1 MLFFSHQLFAQN
13 TTVLSESFDGGFPPS
28 GWTNTAAGSGL
39 NWARVTTSTYP
50 SGISPRSGS
59 GLLRLNCYS
68 VSSGTATLI
77 SSSFSLA
84 ARGTNNAIVS
94 VWVYRENG
102 YSTDNDSI
110 SVRINTSSSVT
121 GATYLGFVSRSRSLA
136 PVVGSDGWYKY
147 DFNLPGSFNTGT
159 NYLII
164 EGTSKYGNDI
174 HIDDVSCTII
184 GPMAYSSSTTNQ
196 ASTNPLGASATNQ
209 VILSVPVTVSGSATT
224 IALTG
229 INFNTTGTTNVAD
242 ISGAKVYF
250 TGSNATF
257 STTTQFGSTVSSPSG
272 AFSVTGSQNLADGV
286 NYFWLAYDIS
296 ATPGNLN
303 LIDAQCTQVTVGGT
317 NYTPTITN
325 PSGSRQILF
334 PLSGVYNVGVSGT
347 FSTLTAAITALNSV
361 GVGAPV
367 TFNLTDNIYGVNE
380 TFPIVINQFSG
391 GSAVNTVTIKPASG
405 VDATITGNASS
416 ILSLNGADFVTI
428 DGSNSGTSTRNL
440 SIINSNTASS
450 SVVLLA
456 SLGTAAGATNN
467 TIKNCNI
474 SNGATNVVTYGIS
487 IGGATPGSTG
497 ADNDNNT
504 VQNNIIGTV
513 TTGIYA
519 IGTSSGSTG
528 GNDNLNISGNTVSF
542 VSSISGC
549 YGIRAGNTLNSSVSL
564 NNISIETSSGTMVG
578 ISLETGF
585 ISSVVNRNLISKV
598 KATSTSAL
606 PVLRG
611 ITLATGQT
619 GSSVTIS
626 NNVIYDVIA
635 AYSTTNA
642 ASNCTGIMLGAVGV
656 STTTT
661 TTTGGVNM
669 YHNSINLTG
678 NVNRNGSCLQYGVF
692 VGANVSSLDF
702 RNNVISNAIVNINA
716 TPGTSKSF
724 AVYSLAANT
733 AYSNMNNNCYF
744 VGATQ
749 GVLGYIGATDRT
761 TLAAIQTGFGQN
773 ASSISSNP
781 LFNASNNL
789 RPTASS
795 PLLNAGVTIAGQ
807 TTDFRGTT
815 RSVTT
820 PTIGAYELGGEF
832 LLPVISFTTLSNTAS
847 TANRVETGFATI
859 TDASGINITSGT
871 RPRLYFKK
879 STNANT
885 FAGNTSA
892 DNGWKWVEA
901 TDTISPFDFTI
912 DYSLL
917 TSGGV
922 TQGDMIQY
930 FVVAQDMASVPNV
943 TVANAQL
950 LSEPA
955 SVNLNSS
962 HFPASGNIN
971 SYTIAFQLSGT
982 YLVGTGQTFTS
993 LTNTG
998 GLFQYLNNNVIAGD
1012 VVALITSNLSE
1023 TGAIA
1028 LNQTSEFGGSNFKIS
1043 IQPSAPSVRTISGNY
1058 VGGLIRLNGADRVS
1072 IDGRF
1077 NNSGT
1082 GNYLTIVNS
1091 ATSGVTAAVQLSSLG
1106 NGQGATNNTI
1116 RNCTFSL
1123 PRTGPTSIGIAVGG
1137 VLGNTGSDNDSLAI
1151 MNNVIR
1157 SGAYGIY
1164 VGGNVAPNTT
1174 DEVVITSNII
1184 GGDTLATSG
1193 ALLANLTGLTC
1204 NNNTISN
1211 VLGTAALSA
1220 ISLNAVRN
1228 ASFSSNTITNIQ
1240 STGSNPVGLS
1250 LVSTDSN
1257 IVVSNNTIKN
1267 VFYVGTSGYGGK
1279 GIDVNTTIT
1288 NSRIV
1293 IVNNVIS
1300 NMSGDGWTFGNDI
1313 IAGIRVLG
1321 TSGGVSIRHNTVSLS
1336 GTISR
1341 SGAATDISAAL
1352 VIGSSTVSNV
1362 EVLNNIFRNSLFNTT
1377 GTQTSYAVYNS
1388 GASTVF
1394 SNIGYNNYTAVGSQS
1409 ALGYQGS
1416 TIQTLSAW
1424 KAAVTADV
1432 SSQSRVVS
1440 FVDTANSNLRL
1451 TGSSN
1456 GDFYLRSVNL
1466 NNSLTNADYDNVT
1479 RRPISYMGAFEGSTP
1494 LNMSVNAGVDTAV
1507 CSGSSVQIGGAS
1519 IVTGGIAPYTYAW
1532 SPSAGNT
1539 SNPSV
1544 SPATNTSYIVT
1555 ATDTFGFVAR
1565 DTVFVTVN
1573 SAPNPPS
1580 ASAASSIC
1588 SGDSTNLTASGTG
1601 TFIWYKNATGGSALG
1616 AGATYN
1622 TGALTANDSF
1632 YVSVTNAQGC
1642 TSTRTKV
1649 NVVVNSPAAPTAS
1662 NASTCSGTAAV
1673 LNATGTGTFSWF
1685 KNPTGGTALGTGS
1698 NYTTAALTANDSF
1711 YVSVTTAGCT
1721 SARTKVNVTVLS
1733 NPAAPNVA
1741 VQPTICTGSTATII
1755 SDITAGSRKWYTAAT
1770 GGTSI
1775 YTGDTLV
1782 TGVLTAN
1789 ANYYVENNVNS
1800 CISTT
1805 RTLVKV
1811 TVNALPTAPV
1821 ITTPAAICSG
1831 NTAMIIANSGA
1842 GSRRWYTDATGGTA
1856 IYTGDTLTTSTLTA
1870 NTTYYADNIENGC
1883 VSSTRKSVVVTVNAI
1898 PSLPSVQDIAICDGS
1913 TGILTA
1919 TGFATGDSIMWYD
1932 AATNGNMLA
1941 SGSVY
1946 TTSTLS
1952 ANATYYAGIKSAAGC
1967 SNAARTSALVTVN
1980 PIPAAPQVTDEI
1992 TCEGS
1997 TATFNYSSTSG
2008 NLKWY
2013 NDAIGGTP
2021 EFSGNVFTTLPLTSM
2036 DTFFV
2041 SVTELGCESQR
2052 NRVFAWVTSLA
2063 PVPSA
2068 SNTKVCEG
2076 LAATLTATSGTA
2088 DIFWYTDLFGG
2099 SPVDSGSTISVNGIT
2114 QTSIYYAEARNGVC
2128 ATAERKPVVVV
2139 FYNKPNGTFTVQ
2151 SQFMGGITFAPTTAN
2166 GLAYNWSFGDGN
2178 NSTVVSPTHKYT
2190 TNGNYNVKLVVVN
2203 PTSGCS
2209 DSSTQ
2214 AVSVVSV
2221 GFADAKSNGFNAEV
2235 YPNPFTG
2242 SAQLSYTLPV
2252 AETVSIRVVN
2262 LLGQEVM
2269 QLPAGLKQAGTHQ
2282 VDFNATN
2289 LSSGV
2294 YYVRLQVGNTQHTL
2308 RVVKAN

>member
-13 TTVLSESFDGGFPPS
+13 TTVLSESFDGGFPPT

-39 NWARVTTSTYP
+39 NWARVTSSTYP

-59 GLLRLNCYS
+59 GLLRLNCFS

-136 PVVGSDGWYKY
+136 PVVATDGWYKY

-174 HIDDVSCTII
+174 HIDDASCTIL
-184 GPMAYSSSTTNQ
+184 GPMIYSSSTTNQ
-196 ASTNPLGASATNQ
+196 ASTSPLGASATNQ
-209 VILSVPVTVSGSATT
+209 VILGVPVTVSGSATT

-250 TGSNATF
+250 TGSSATF

-317 NYTPTITN
+317 NYTPTVTN

-428 DGSNSGTSTRNL
+428 DGSNSGTSSRNL

-982 YLVGTGQTFTS
+982 YLVGAGQTYTS
-993 LTNTG
+993 LTNDG
-998 GLFQYLNNNVIAGD
+998 GFFQYVNSNVVAGD

-1028 LNQTSEFGGSNFKIS
+1028 LNQTTEFGGSNFKIS

-1164 VGGNVAPNTT
+1164 VGGNIAPNTT

-1193 ALLANLTGLTC
+1193 ALLANITGLTC
-1204 NNNTISN
+1204 NTNSVSN
-1211 VLGTAALSA
+1211 VISTAAPSA
-1220 ISLNAVRN
+1220 LTLNAIKN
-1228 ASFSSNTITNIQ
+1228 ASFAGNTITNVQ
-1240 STGSNPVGLS
+1240 GAGGNTTGLS
-1250 LVSTDSN
+1250 IVGADSN
-1257 IVVSNNTIKN
+1257 IIVSNNVVRN
-1267 VFYVGTSGYGGK
+1267 VYYTSTGGYGAR
-1279 GIDVNTTIT
+1279 GIDVNTTSA
-1288 NSRIV
+1288 NSNISV
-1293 IVNNVIS
+1293 INNVVS
-1300 NMSGDGWTFGNDI
+1300 NILGDGDQDI
-1313 IAGIRVLG
+1313 EAYSTAGIMIRN
-1321 TSGGVSIRHNTVSLS
+1321 TSGNVKVHHNTVRLGGAITV
-1336 GTISR
+1336 GTYTSR
-1341 SGAATDISAAL
+1341 SAA
-1352 VIGSSTVSNV
+1352 
-1362 EVLNNIFRNSLFNTT
+1362 F
-1377 GTQTSYAVYNS
+1377 YS
-1388 GASTVF
+1388 GASTTNIDVRNNIF
-1394 SNIGYNNYTAVGSQS
+1394 TNDIVKTNITASETFAIFNNATTNSNLTGIAYNNYVATGFQART
-1409 ALGYQGS
+1409 GYSSGANRN
-1416 TIQTLSAW
+1416 TLSDW
-1424 KAAVTADV
+1424 KSNVTSDV
-1432 SSQSRVVS
+1432 TSTSRIVN
-1440 FVDTANSNLRL
+1440 FIDTTQSNLRL
-1451 TGSSN
+1451 AGSSN
-1456 GDFYLRSVNL
+1456 GDFYLRSINL

-1494 LNMSVNAGVDTAV
+1494 LTMSVNAGVDTAV
-1507 CSGSSVQIGGAS
+1507 CSGSSVQIGAAN

-1544 SPATNTSYIVT
+1544 SPTSNTSYIVT
-1555 ATDTFGFVAR
+1555 ATDTFGFTAY

-1573 SAPNPPS
+1573 SLPNSPS
-1580 ASAASSIC
+1580 ASGPSNLCAGNTA
-1588 SGDSTNLTASGTG
+1588 NLTATGTG
-1601 TFIWYKNATGGSALG
+1601 TFNWFKNATGGTALG
-1616 AGATYN
+1616 TGNNYTTAALN
-1622 TGALTANDSF
+1622 TNDSF

-1642 TSTRTKV
+1642 SSTRTKV
-1649 NVVVNSPAAPTAS
+1649 NVNVTSPVAPTVS
-1662 NASTCSGTAAV
+1662 NAT
-1673 LNATGTGTFSWF
+1673 
-1685 KNPTGGTALGTGS
+1685 
-1698 NYTTAALTANDSF
+1698 
-1711 YVSVTTAGCT
+1711 
-1721 SARTKVNVTVLS
+1721 
-1733 NPAAPNVA
+1733 
-1741 VQPTICTGSTATII
+1741 
-1755 SDITAGSRKWYTAAT
+1755 
-1770 GGTSI
+1770 
-1775 YTGDTLV
+1775 
-1782 TGVLTAN
+1782 
-1789 ANYYVENNVNS
+1789 
-1800 CISTT
+1800 
-1805 RTLVKV
+1805 
-1811 TVNALPTAPV
+1811 
-1821 ITTPAAICSG
+1821 ICSG
-1831 NTAMIIANSGA
+1831 NTASLTAIGNGTLNWFKNAA
-1842 GSRRWYTDATGGTA
+1842 GGSALATGANYTTVVLNSNDSFFVQSTLNGCTSTRTRVNVIVNATPLAPSVATPASICEGSSTQVIASPSAGTTQWFTVATSGTA
-1856 IYTGDTLTTSTLTA
+1856 FSTGDTLNTSNLTA
-1870 NTTYYADNIENGC
+1870 NTTYYAGKSSGSC
-1883 VSSTRKSVVVTVNAI
+1883 VSTSRTAVTVTVNAI
-1898 PSLPSVQDIAICDGS
+1898 PALPLVAGATLCDGDS
-1913 TGILTA
+1913 TILTA

-1932 AATNGNMLA
+1932 AATNGNMLG
-1941 SGSVY
+1941 SGSAY
-1946 TTSTLS
+1946 TTSALS

-1967 SNAARTSALVTVN
+1967 INAARTSALVTVN
-1980 PIPAAPQVTDEI
+1980 PIPAAPQVNNETA
-1992 TCEGS
+1992 CEGTS
-1997 TATFNYSSTSG
+1997 ATFDYSNTTGS
-2008 NLKWY
+2008 LKWY
-2013 NDAIGGTP
+2013 DAATGGSASHT
-2021 EFSGNVFTTLPLTSM
+2021 GNVFNTGTVTDN
-2036 DTFFV
+2036 DTFYV
-2041 SVTELGCESQR
+2041 SVTELGCESPRTQTA
-2052 NRVFAWVTSLA
+2052 VVVTKLPA
-2063 PVPSA
+2063 VPSA

-2076 LAATLTATSGTA
+2076 LAASLTATSGTA

-2099 SPVDSGSTISVNGIT
+2099 NPIDSGSTISINGIT

-2151 SQFMGGITFAPTTAN
+2151 SQFMGGITFTPATAN

-2178 NSTVVSPTHKYT
+2178 NSTVVNPTHKYT

-2221 GFADAKSNGFNAEV
+2221 GFADAKSNSFNAEV

-2269 QLPAGLKQAGTHQ
+2269 QLPAGIKQAGTHQ